1 VESTPNIISLEVV
14 STGTPFGNFCRP
26 FLNSLYILQNV
37 KRKMRKAHII
47 EGQVTAGSIV
57 DAVARQKRI
66 GLEREVVM
74 LKKPIIELGTFNVPL
89 GITLANGEQA
99 SLTVVVGP

>member
-1 VESTPNIISLEVV
+1 MSTPSSCPSRVRDD
-14 STGTPFGNFCRP
+14 GHA
-26 FLNSLYILQNV
+26 LQNV
-37 KRKMRKAHII
+37 KRKMRKAHQI

-66 GLEREVVM
+66 ALQHEVVM
-74 LKKPIIELGTFNVPL
+74 LEKPIITHGTHTVPL

-99 SLTVVVGP
+99 NLQVVVGP

>member
-1 VESTPNIISLEVV
+1 MDRSPYSSQHV
-14 STGTPFGNFCRP
+14 
-26 FLNSLYILQNV
+26 LQNV

-66 GLEREVVM
+66 ALQHEVVM
-74 LKKPIIELGTFNVPL
+74 LEKPIITLGTFNVPL
-89 GITLANGEQA
+89 GITLADGQQA
-99 SLTVVVGP
+99 KLTVVVGP